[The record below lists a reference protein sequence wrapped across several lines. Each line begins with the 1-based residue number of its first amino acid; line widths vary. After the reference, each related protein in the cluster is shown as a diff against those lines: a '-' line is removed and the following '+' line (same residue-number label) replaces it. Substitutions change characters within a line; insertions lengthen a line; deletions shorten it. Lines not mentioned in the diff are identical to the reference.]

1 MAVQAPSRGAR
12 DATPLRSRRRIL
24 SALSAGHLVMIVAGL
39 SGILL
44 TLAFLRS
51 ADRRVEVAV
60 AALDLHAGTAVDGGD
75 VRYERVRMDGDLLD
89 TVLQRDDVA
98 DLDGAVATE
107 TIRAG
112 ELISRTDVRSAAAR
126 SGLRAVSI
134 PIEPARAV
142 NGDLRPGDRV
152 DVLLAAEQQVAIVVA
167 GAEVLDVSDPDARG
181 ALGDVNEQFTVT
193 LAVDATEAQLLA
205 AAITDGD
212 ILIARATGADSAEGT
227 PPLPVDFVERGT
239 GV

>member
-1 MAVQAPSRGAR
+1 MAVSAPSRGASE
-12 DATPLRSRRRIL
+12 ATPLRSRRRVL
-24 SALSAGHLVMIVAGL
+24 NALSAGHLVMIVAGL
-39 SGILL
+39 LGILL
-44 TLAFLRS
+44 TLALLRS
-51 ADRRVEVAV
+51 ADRRIEVAV
-60 AALDLHAGTAVDGGD
+60 AAHDLHAGAAVSERD
-75 VRYERVRMDGDLLD
+75 VRYERVKMDGDLLD
-89 TVLQRDDVA
+89 TVLRRDDVTG
-98 DLDGAVATE
+98 LEGAVATG

-112 ELISRTDVRSAAAR
+112 ELIARTDVRAAATS

-142 NGDLRPGDRV
+142 NGDLVPGDRV
-152 DVLLAAEQQVAIVVA
+152 DVLLAAEQEVATVVA
-167 GAEVLDVSDPDARG
+167 DAEVLDVSDPDARG
-181 ALGDVNEQFTVT
+181 ALGDVDEQFTVT

>member
-1 MAVQAPSRGAR
+1 
-12 DATPLRSRRRIL
+12 
-24 SALSAGHLVMIVAGL
+24 MIVAGL

-134 PIEPARAV
+134 PIEPAR
-142 NGDLRPGDRV
+142 
-152 DVLLAAEQQVAIVVA
+152 
-167 GAEVLDVSDPDARG
+167 
-181 ALGDVNEQFTVT
+181 
-193 LAVDATEAQLLA
+193 
-205 AAITDGD
+205 
-212 ILIARATGADSAEGT
+212 
-227 PPLPVDFVERGT
+227 
-239 GV
+239 

>member
-1 MAVQAPSRGAR
+1 MAVSAPSRGASE
-12 DATPLRSRRRIL
+12 ATPLRSRRRVL
-24 SALSAGHLVMIVAGL
+24 NALSAGHLVMIVAGL
-39 SGILL
+39 LGILL
-44 TLAFLRS
+44 TLALIRS

-60 AALDLHAGTAVDGGD
+60 AAHDLHAGAAVNESD
-75 VRYERVRMDGDLLD
+75 VRYERVKMDGDLLD
-89 TVLQRDDVA
+89 TVLRRDDVVG
-98 DLDGAVATE
+98 LDGAVATE

-112 ELISRTDVRSAAAR
+112 ELIARTDVRAAATS

-142 NGDLRPGDRV
+142 NGDLVPGDRV
-152 DVLLAAEQQVAIVVA
+152 DVLLAAEQEVAIVVA
-167 GAEVLDVSDPDARG
+167 DAEVLDVSDPDARG
-181 ALGDVNEQFTVT
+181 ALGEVDAQFTVT

-212 ILIARATGADSAEGT
+212 ILIARATGADSAEDT

-239 GV
+239 SV